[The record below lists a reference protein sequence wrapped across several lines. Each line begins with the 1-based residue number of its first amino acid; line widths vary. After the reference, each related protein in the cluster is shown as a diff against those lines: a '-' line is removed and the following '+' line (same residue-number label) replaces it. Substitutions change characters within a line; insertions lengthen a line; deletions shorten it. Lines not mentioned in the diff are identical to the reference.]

1 MPPGLLDAPEN
12 VTHFDA
18 DVHAEGVLPYRS
30 SAVTVSLNEL
40 PAVCVPGFDNVK

>member
-18 DVHAEGVLPYRS
+18 DVQPEAALPYRS
-30 SAVTVSLNEL
+30 SAVTVSLKEL
-40 PAVCVPGFDNVK
+40 PAVCVPGFDSVK